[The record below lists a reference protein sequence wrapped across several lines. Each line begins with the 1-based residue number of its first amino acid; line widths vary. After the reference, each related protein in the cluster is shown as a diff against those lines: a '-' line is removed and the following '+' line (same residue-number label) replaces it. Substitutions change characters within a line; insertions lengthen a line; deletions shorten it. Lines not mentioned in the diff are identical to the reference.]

1 MGPSGAAIP
10 PHASAPRADRLALRQ
25 RAEALWQVRTVQ
37 AAQAAPGAPA
47 LTAEAT
53 DRLLHEL
60 QVHQIELEMQND
72 ELQRTQQDLA
82 TARDRYFALYDLAP
96 VGYLT
101 LDERGG
107 VVHANLAAATLLERT
122 RAVLMRLPISSLI
135 HPADQDVYYLNRRQL
150 LQTGQVAQWEMRLRT
165 PTDDTRWVQ
174 VAASLAPVAEGAAP
188 WLLLV
193 LSDISAR
200 RQVEGALRRSE
211 ARFRRIMESDLMG
224 LIFWGGAGHITQA
237 NDAFLRMVG
246 HSRAELQAGRLN
258 WAAMT
263 PPEFR
268 EADAAALI
276 ELTLRGSCRP
286 FEKEIL
292 RRDGTRLPVLIG
304 SASFTEQP
312 GEGVAFVLDISER
325 RRADAAVQRL
335 LHDKDA
341 LLKEVHHRVNNNLQ
355 VISSL
360 LRLETGR
367 SGLPAV
373 QQVLRAM
380 QARILSMALLHE
392 TLYRS
397 GSFSVVDLGH
407 YLQQLATQAFQASAA
422 DTGAVRLQLDLA
434 SAQVALD
441 QAIPCGLLVNELI
454 ANSLQHAFPEGR
466 AGTLRVALQSVDAGS
481 RLRLC
486 VSDDGVGLPADFETR
501 RAQSLGLQLVA
512 DLARQLDGS
521 LRYGAEHG
529 SAVELIFTPKP
540 AQPAAD
546 LARPTPQETAP

>member
-1 MGPSGAAIP
+1 MGPTDAADP
-10 PHASAPRADRLALRQ
+10 NLASAPCADRMALRQ
-25 RAEALWQVRTVQ
+25 RAEALWQVR
-37 AAQAAPGAPA
+37 AAQTVPAEPAAS
-47 LTAEAT
+47 AEAAR
-53 DRLLHEL
+53 RLLREL
-60 QVHQIELEMQND
+60 QVHQIELEMQSD
-72 ELQRTQQDLA
+72 ELQRTQRDLA
-82 TARDRYFALYDLAP
+82 AARDRYFALYDLAP

-101 LDERGG
+101 LNERGG
-107 VVHANLAAATLLERT
+107 VAHANLAAATLLARP
-122 RAVLMRLPISSLI
+122 RAGLIGLAIGSLI
-135 HPADQDVYYLNRRQL
+135 HPADQDAYYLNRRQL
-150 LQTGQVAQWEMRLRT
+150 LKTGQVAQWEMRLRT
-165 PTDDTRWVQ
+165 PNDDTRWVQ

-211 ARFRRIMESDLMG
+211 ARFRRIMESDLIG
-224 LIFWGGAGHITQA
+224 LIFWDGGGRILQA

-246 HSRAELQAGRLN
+246 YSRTELQAGKLN

-263 PPEFR
+263 PPEYR
-268 EADAAALI
+268 ELDAAALI
-276 ELTLRGSCRP
+276 EVTLRGSCRP
-286 FEKEIL
+286 YEKEYL
-292 RRDGTRLPVLIG
+292 RRDGTRLPILIG
-304 SASFTEQP
+304 GASFTEQP

-373 QQVLRAM
+373 QLVLRAM
-380 QARILSMALLHE
+380 QARVLSMALLHE
-392 TLYRS
+392 TLVRS
-397 GSFSVVDLGH
+397 DSIAAVDLGR
-407 YLQQLATQAFQASAA
+407 YLRQLATQAFQASAVDA
-422 DTGAVRLQLDLA
+422 GAVRLQLDLA
-434 SAQVALD
+434 SAQVGMD

-454 ANSLQHAFPEGR
+454 ANGLQHAFPDGL
-466 AGTLRVALQSVDAGS
+466 AGTLRVELQSVDDGR

-486 VSDDGVGLPADFETR
+486 VSDDGVGLPADLDTR
-501 RAQSLGLQLVA
+501 DSQSLGLPLVA
-512 DLARQLDGS
+512 DLAQQLDAS
-521 LRYGAEHG
+521 LRFGAGHG
-529 SAVELIFTPKP
+529 TAVELIFTPKP

-546 LARPTPQETAP
+546 SDRPTPQETAP